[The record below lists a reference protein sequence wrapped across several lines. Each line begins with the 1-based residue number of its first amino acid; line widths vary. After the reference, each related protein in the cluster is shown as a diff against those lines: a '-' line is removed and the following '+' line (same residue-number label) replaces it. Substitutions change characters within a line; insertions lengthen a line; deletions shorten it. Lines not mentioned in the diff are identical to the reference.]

1 MTKDPVQS
9 SDLAGSESEAGL
21 PARCVV
27 GVDVGGTFTDLLLID
42 EGTRSFRVA
51 KVPTS
56 TGDQSVGF
64 LQGIE
69 ALGVGPGSIDS
80 VIHGTTAGTNAV
92 LERKGAVCGLLTT
105 RGFRDVLEL
114 GRRTRPFGYGMIG
127 SFEALI
133 PREFRLEVTE
143 RIDAD
148 GGVQVPLDEED
159 VRSAVRALLERG
171 AEALVIHFIHSY
183 INPSHELRACEIARE
198 IWPNGFITV
207 GSRTLSE
214 MREFERGTAAAIN
227 GYIEPVVSKYISKV
241 EGALRAEGY
250 RRDLL
255 IMQGNGGMMAAELAG
270 SHAVHTVMSGP
281 AAGAIAAATVA
292 AKAGFPNAIGCDMG
306 GTSFDVALIQGGLPA
321 ISNEKDLA
329 YGVPIR
335 VPMVD
340 IHTIGAGGGS
350 IARVDKAGILK
361 VGPESAGSTPG
372 PICYGRGGIEP
383 TITDANMVLGRINPA
398 ALPGTRETR
407 EVDYVA
413 GVLENRVGRPL
424 GYDAVQAAAAIVAVA
439 NNQMAG
445 AIRLVAMSKGLD
457 PRDFVIFSFGGAGG
471 LHAVALARE
480 LGIPKVLVPRYPG
493 ITSAMGCVLAD
504 IRHDY
509 VQTINKPLRLV
520 DANATDEIFREQAA
534 AGQSLIAKEGVA
546 VTGIDVEHEV
556 DLLYH
561 GQTHV
566 LRIPVRSPGFKSE
579 RVESEFSRA
588 YRERFD
594 FELPEMM
601 PMLVNLRTTVIG
613 RRPALDLTMFSP
625 MPGGR
630 LEDAVSGH
638 RRAYF
643 DGQWYECT
651 LYRREGI
658 PVGAEIHGPAIV
670 EQLDTTTFIDPL
682 SVARADEFG
691 NLIISV
697 LE

>member
-1 MTKDPVQS
+1 MAKDPVQS
-9 SDLAGSESEAGL
+9 SDLAASVRDAGM
-21 PARCVV
+21 PSRCVV

-42 EGTRSFRVA
+42 EGTRSFKVA

-56 TGDQSVGF
+56 TGDQAIGF
-64 LQGIE
+64 LQGIR
-69 ALGVGPGSIDS
+69 ALGMRPDGIDS

-114 GRRTRPFGYGMIG
+114 GRRTRPYGYGMIG

-133 PREFRLEVTE
+133 PRELRLEVTE

-148 GGVQVPLDEED
+148 GNVQVPLDEEEVRRA
-159 VRSAVRALLERG
+159 VRSLLERG

-183 INPSHELRACEIARE
+183 VNSSHELRAYEISRE
-198 IWPNGFITV
+198 IWPNGFITI
-207 GSRTLSE
+207 GSRTLCE

-241 EGALRAEGY
+241 EGELRAGGY

-292 AKAGFPNAIGCDMG
+292 AKAGFRHVIGCDMG
-306 GTSFDVALIQGGLPA
+306 GTSFDVALIQGGAPA
-321 ISNEKDLA
+321 ISNDKDLA

-361 VGPESAGSTPG
+361 VGPDSAGSTPG
-372 PICYGRGGIEP
+372 PICYGRGGAEP

-398 ALPGTRETR
+398 ALPGSEETR
-407 EVDYVA
+407 DASYVA
-413 GVLENRVGRPL
+413 GVLEQRVGRPL
-424 GYDAVQAAAAIVAVA
+424 GYDAVRAAEAIVAVA

-457 PRDFVIFSFGGAGG
+457 PRDFAIFSFGGAGG
-471 LHAVALARE
+471 LHSVALARE

-504 IRHDY
+504 VRHDY
-509 VQTINKPLRLV
+509 VQTVNKPLRLV
-520 DANATDEIFREQAA
+520 DANSMDEIFREQAA
-534 AGQSLIAKEGVA
+534 AGQSLILKEGVA
-546 VTGIDVEHEV
+546 VTRIDVEHEV

-566 LRIPVRSPGFKSE
+566 LRIPVRSPGFHAE

-594 FELPEMM
+594 FELPEML
-601 PMLVNLRTTVIG
+601 PVLVNLRTTVIG
-613 RRPALDLTMFSP
+613 RRPALDLAMFSP
-625 MPGGR
+625 PQGGR
-630 LEDAVSGH
+630 LEDAVSG
-638 RRAYF
+638 RRRGYF
-643 DGQWYECT
+643 EGQWYEFT

-691 NLIISV
+691 NLIITV
-697 LE
+697 LA